1 MVSPANRMDGSDDV
15 AARIYQIQPE
25 VVLGIRNSSSIEA
38 ETGSCSLINRT
49 EKVGVRPPKRSRKQ
63 IRRLARLIGEGGR
76 RDANLHFVK
85 HADAEGRRTL
95 HSDPDR
101 LDEVNQEITDFG
113 CEVVAQYAVLG
124 SYDFITVIQAAD
136 NESVAHLS
144 LDLGSRGTVNI
155 VTLPAISIA
164 QLRAK
169 LKGPKQMGRATRK

>member
-1 MVSPANRMDGSDDV
+1 MSTYILLSTLTP
-15 AARIYQIQPE
+15 
-25 VVLGIRNSSSIEA
+25 
-38 ETGSCSLINRT
+38 
-49 EKVGVRPPKRSRKQ
+49 
-63 IRRLARLIGEGGR
+63 
-76 RDANLHFVK
+76 
-85 HADAEGRRTL
+85 EGRRTL

-113 CEVVAQYAVLG
+113 CEVVAQYAVFG

-155 VTLPAISIA
+155 VTLPAISMA
-164 QLRAK
+164 QLRSK